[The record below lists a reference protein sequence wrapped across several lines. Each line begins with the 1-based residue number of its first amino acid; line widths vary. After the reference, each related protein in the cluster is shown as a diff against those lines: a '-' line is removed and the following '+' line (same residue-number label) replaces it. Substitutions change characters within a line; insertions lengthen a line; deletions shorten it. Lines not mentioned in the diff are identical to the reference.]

1 MIQTSKQISGFR
13 NYLRNTDFKV
23 ESSPRFDVWNLKSGI
38 WNLEFRH
45 MQILEI
51 RTLRGPNYWS
61 GYWKK
66 LIIMRLDIGEY
77 EQKPSDKIEGF
88 NDRTREV
95 MPGLQVHGCSYGE
108 EGGFFRRL
116 DEGTWAG
123 HIIEHL
129 ALEYQTMAGM
139 DTGYG
144 RTRET
149 GQPGVYNV
157 VFSYHEEEVGRF
169 AAKAAVQLFLELAEG
184 KAVGEVKREI
194 AENVQRMREI
204 REDVRFGPST
214 GSLIDEAVNRGI
226 PYIRLNDQSLV
237 QLGYGVYQKRIQATT
252 TANTNMIAVD
262 IAGNKH
268 ATKKLLGDMGVPVP
282 KGFRIRNNDEL
293 EETLESVGFPAVIKP
308 LDGNH
313 GKGATVGVRTLDDA
327 RTAFEKAKEYS
338 RWVIVE
344 QQLEG
349 ADFRALVVNNR
360 LIAVAERVPAHVI
373 GDGKL
378 TIQELIDKENTDPR
392 RGYGH
397 ENVLTQI
404 DIDNQVVR
412 CIRKSGYE
420 LDSIPKKGERV
431 FLKTTAN
438 ISTGGTAI
446 DLTDE
451 VHPENVFLFERIA
464 KIIGLDVAGI
474 DIIAPNVS
482 EPLRESGGGIIEV
495 NAAPGFRM
503 HLAPSQGIGRNVAE
517 HVIDMLFP
525 TGTPSRIPIFAITG
539 TNGKTTTTRLIAHIL
554 RNSGRTVGF
563 TTTDGTYI
571 GNEQITKGDNTGPV
585 SAQLVLKD
593 PTVDVAVLETARGGI
608 IRSGLGFDH
617 ADIGVVLNVAADH
630 LGLKDVNTLED
641 LARVKSVIARAVNRR
656 GFAVLNAEDELVYKM
671 RELVD
676 GRVVCFSMDEN
687 HPNIRRR
694 AERGRVSC
702 VFENGFVTILKG
714 KWKVRVEKVANV
726 PLTYGGRAEFMIQ
739 NVLAATL
746 ACFVH
751 GVSIEDIRVG
761 LTTFN
766 AGTAQTPGRLNFVE
780 VGQVTVLMD
789 YAHNPAGAL
798 GLTNFIKKLP
808 YKYRTAILN
817 GTGDRRDDD
826 IREFAKIIA
835 DNFDRVIIR
844 RGNYLRGRTEE
855 ELIGL
860 LQEGVAKSE
869 NKPQVRVIPESRDA
883 IRHAIEH
890 GRKGELVVTLADL
903 VPDDIKY
910 VQEIRD
916 SILEAQRGAGIWFCL
931 LQHFQ

>member
-1 MIQTSKQISGFR
+1 M
-13 NYLRNTDFKV
+13 
-23 ESSPRFDVWNLKSGI
+23 E
-38 WNLEFRH
+38 
-45 MQILEI
+45 ILEI

-66 LIIMRLDIGEY
+66 LIIMRLDIADY
-77 EQKPSDKIEGF
+77 EKKPSNKIKGF
-88 NDRTREV
+88 YDRMVEV
-95 MPGLQVHGCSYGE
+95 LPSLKSHGCSYGE
-108 EGGFFRRL
+108 EGGFLRRVK
-116 DEGTWAG
+116 EGTWAG
-123 HIIEHL
+123 HIIEHF
-129 ALEYQTMAGM
+129 ALEFQTLAGM

-149 GQPGVYNV
+149 GEEGIYNV
-157 VFSYHEEEVGRF
+157 VFSYHEEEVGRY
-169 AAKAAVQLFLELAEG
+169 AARAAVRLFLALAEKTSLDQT
-184 KAVGEVKREI
+184 KAEVADDIQK
-194 AENVQRMREI
+194 MREI

-214 GSLIDEAVNRGI
+214 GSLIDEAVHRDI
-226 PYIRLNDQSLV
+226 PFIRLNDQSLV
-237 QLGYGVYQKRIQATT
+237 QLGYGVHQKRIQATT

-268 ATKKLLGDMGVPVP
+268 ATKTLLGDMGVPVP
-282 KGFRIRNNDEL
+282 KGYRIRDIDEL
-293 EETLESVGFPAVIKP
+293 EDTCERVGFPLVIKP

-313 GKGATVGVRTLDDA
+313 GKGATVGIKSIEDA
-327 RTAFEKAKEYS
+327 QIAWEKAKEYS

-344 QQLEG
+344 QQLQG
-349 ADFRALVVNNR
+349 SDFRALVVNNR
-360 LIAVAERVPAHVI
+360 LIAVAERVPAHVT
-373 GDGKL
+373 GDGKQ
-378 TIQELIDKENTDPR
+378 TIQQLIDQTNSDPR

-404 DIDNQVVR
+404 DIDNQTMR
-412 CIRKSGYE
+412 CIRKAGYE
-420 LDSIPKKGERV
+420 LESVLKKGVRLY
-431 FLKTTAN
+431 LKTTAN

-464 KIIGLDVAGI
+464 RIIGLDVAGV
-474 DIIAPNVS
+474 DVIAPNVS
-482 EPLRESGGGIIEV
+482 EPLRENGGGIIEV

-503 HLAPSQGIGRNVAE
+503 HLSPSEGIGRNVAE
-517 HVIDMLFP
+517 HVLDMLFP
-525 TGTPSRIPIFAITG
+525 PGAPSRIPIFAITG

-571 GNEQITKGDNTGPV
+571 GNEQIVQGDNTGPV

-617 ADIGVVLNVAADH
+617 ADVGVVLNVAADH

-641 LARVKSVIARAVNRR
+641 LARVKSVIPRAVSKR
-656 GFAVLNAEDELVYKM
+656 GYAVLNAEDELVYKM
-671 RELVD
+671 RDLVD
-676 GRVVCFSMDEN
+676 GKVVCFSMDEN
-687 HPNIRRR
+687 HPNIKRR

-702 VFENGFVTILKG
+702 VYENGFVTILKG
-714 KWKVRVEKVANV
+714 KWKVRVEKVVNI

-766 AGTAQTPGRLNFVE
+766 AGTAQTPGRLNFME

-789 YAHNPAGAL
+789 YAHNPAGFS
-798 GLTNFIKKLP
+798 GLTKFVARLP
-808 YKYRTAILN
+808 NKYRTVVM
-817 GTGDRRDDD
+817 TVPGDRRDDD
-826 IREFAKIIA
+826 IREMGEIA
-835 DNFDRVIIR
+835 GHAFDRIVIR
-844 RGNYLRGRTEE
+844 HGHYLRGRDPGEVTK
-855 ELIGL
+855 LI
-860 LQEGVAKSE
+860 QEGIARTGKDL
-869 NKPQVRVIPESRDA
+869 QVRVIPQSREA
-883 IRHAIEH
+883 IQHAIKY
-890 GRKGELVVTLADL
+890 GRKGELVVTLADI
-903 VPDDIKY
+903 VPNDIGY

-916 SILEAQRGAGIWFCL
+916 KL
-931 LQHFQ
+931 LDDQHQAVAE

>member
-1 MIQTSKQISGFR
+1 M
-13 NYLRNTDFKV
+13 
-23 ESSPRFDVWNLKSGI
+23 E
-38 WNLEFRH
+38 
-45 MQILEI
+45 ILEI

-66 LIIMRLDIGEY
+66 LIIMRLDIGDY
-77 EQKPSDKIEGF
+77 EQKPSDKMEGF
-88 NDRTREV
+88 YSRMLEV
-95 MPGLQVHGCSYGE
+95 MPSLKSHGCSYGE
-108 EGGFFRRL
+108 EGGFLRRVE
-116 DEGTWAG
+116 EGTWAG
-123 HIIEHL
+123 HIIEHF
-129 ALEYQTMAGM
+129 ALELQTQAGM

-149 GQPGVYNV
+149 DEPGIYNV
-157 VFSYHEEEVGRF
+157 VFSYHEEEVGRY
-169 AAKAAVQLFLELAEG
+169 AARAAVRMFLSLAEA
-184 KAVGEVKREI
+184 KPVDEVKTEI
-194 AENVQRMREI
+194 AIDVQKMREI
-204 REDVRFGPST
+204 REEVRFGPST
-214 GSLIDEAVNRGI
+214 GSLVEEAVSRGI

-237 QLGYGVYQKRIQATT
+237 QLGYGVHQKRIQATT

-262 IAGNKH
+262 IAANKH

-282 KGFRIRNNDEL
+282 KGFRIRSVDEL
-293 EETLESVGFPAVIKP
+293 EETLEKVGFPAVIKP

-313 GKGATVGVRTLDDA
+313 GKGASVGIKSVEEGRA
-327 RTAFEKAKEYS
+327 AFEKAKEYS
-338 RWVIVE
+338 RWIIVE
-344 QQLEG
+344 QQLHG
-349 ADFRALVVNNR
+349 SDFRALVVNNR
-360 LIAVAERVPAHVI
+360 LIAVAERVPANVV
-373 GDGKL
+373 GDGAK
-378 TIQELIDKENTDPR
+378 TIQELIDKTNADPR

-404 DIDNQVVR
+404 DIDNQTTR
-412 CIRKSGYE
+412 CIHKAGYE
-420 LDSIPKKGERV
+420 LDSVLPEGERL

-451 VHPENVFLFERIA
+451 VHPENVILFERIA
-464 KIIGLDVAGI
+464 RIIGLDVAGI
-474 DIIAPNVS
+474 DVIAPNVS
-482 EPLRESGGGIIEV
+482 EPLRENSGGIIEV

-503 HLAPSQGIGRNVAE
+503 HLSPSEGIGRNVAE

-525 TGTPSRIPIFAITG
+525 PGTPSRVPIFAITG

-554 RNSGRTVGF
+554 RNSGHTVGF

-571 GNEQITKGDNTGPV
+571 GNDQITKGDNTGPV

-608 IRSGLGFDH
+608 IRSGLGFDQ
-617 ADIGVVLNVAADH
+617 ADVGVVLNVAEDH

-641 LARVKSVIARAVNRR
+641 LARVKSVVPRAVGRR
-656 GFAVLNAEDELVYKM
+656 GYAVLNAEDELVYRMK
-671 RELVD
+671 ELVD
-676 GRVVCFSMDEN
+676 GKVVCFSMNEN

-702 VFENGFVTILKG
+702 VFEEGFVTILKG
-714 KWKVRVEKVANV
+714 KWKVRVEKVANI

-751 GVSIEDIRVG
+751 GVAIEDIRVG

-766 AGTAQTPGRLNFVE
+766 AGTAQTPGRLNFIE
-780 VGQVTVLMD
+780 VGPVTVLMD
-789 YAHNPAGAL
+789 YAHNPAGAR
-798 GLTNFIKKLP
+798 GLTNFIGKLP
-808 YKYRTAILN
+808 NKHRTAVLN

-826 IREFAKIIA
+826 IREFARIIA
-835 DNFDRVIIR
+835 DNFDRIVIR
-844 RGNYLRGRTEE
+844 RGHYLRGRSDEE
-855 ELIGL
+855 MFAL
-860 LQEGVAKSE
+860 LQEGIAQSE
-869 NKPQVRVIPESRDA
+869 NKPQVRVIADSRDA
-883 IRHAIEH
+883 IRHAIKN

-903 VPDDIKY
+903 VPDDIRY

-916 SILEAQRGAGIWFCL
+916 NLLEESKAAEA
-931 LQHFQ
+931 

>member
-1 MIQTSKQISGFR
+1 MEIQ
-13 NYLRNTDFKV
+13 
-23 ESSPRFDVWNLKSGI
+23 
-38 WNLEFRH
+38 
-45 MQILEI
+45 EI

-66 LIIMRLDIGEY
+66 LIVMRLDIGDY
-77 EQKPSDKIEGF
+77 EQKPSNKIAGF
-88 NDRTREV
+88 SDRMREV
-95 MPGLQVHGCSYGE
+95 LPGLKLHGCSYGE
-108 EGGFFRRL
+108 EGGFFRRVE
-116 DEGTWAG
+116 EGTWAG
-123 HIIEHL
+123 HIVEHF
-129 ALEYQTMAGM
+129 ALELQTLAGM

-149 GQPGVYNV
+149 DESGIYNV

-169 AAKAAVQLFLELAEG
+169 AARAAVELFVSLAEDG
-184 KAVGEVKREI
+184 DIDAIQTKL
-194 AENVQRMREI
+194 AEDVQRMREI
-204 REDVRFGPST
+204 REEVRFGPST
-214 GSLIDEAVNRGI
+214 GSLVEEAVNRGI

-237 QLGYGVYQKRIQATT
+237 QLGYGVHQKRIQATT

-268 ATKKLLGDMGVPVP
+268 ATKNLLGDMGVPVP
-282 KGFRIRNNDEL
+282 KGYRIRDIDDL
-293 EETLESVGFPAVIKP
+293 EETLDRVGFPAVVKP

-313 GKGATVGVRTLDDA
+313 GKGATVGLRSLDDA
-327 RTAFEKAKEYS
+327 RIAFEKAKEYS

-349 ADFRALVVNNR
+349 ADFRALVVNNK
-360 LIAVAERVPAHVI
+360 LIAVAKRIPAHIV
-373 GDGKL
+373 GDGKK
-378 TIQELIDKENTDPR
+378 TIQALIDETNADPR

-404 DIDNQVVR
+404 EIDNQTMRLVR
-412 CIRKSGYE
+412 AAGFG
-420 LDSIPKKGERV
+420 LDSVLPKGEEL

-451 VHPENVFLFERIA
+451 VHPENVVLFERIA
-464 KIIGLDVAGI
+464 RIIGLDVAGI
-474 DIIAPNVS
+474 DVIATNVS
-482 EPLRESGGGIIEV
+482 EPLRENGGGIIEV

-503 HLAPSQGIGRNVAE
+503 HLAPSEGIGRNVAE

-525 TGTPSRIPIFAITG
+525 PGAPSRVPIFAITG

-554 RNSGRTVGF
+554 RNSGHTVGF

-571 GNEQITKGDNTGPV
+571 GNDQITKGDNTGPV

-608 IRSGLGFDH
+608 IRSGLGFDQ
-617 ADIGVVLNVAADH
+617 ADVGVVLNVAEDH
-630 LGLKDVNTLED
+630 LGMKDVNTLED
-641 LARVKSVIARAVNRR
+641 LARVKSVVPRAVSKR

-676 GRVVCFSMDEN
+676 GNVVCFSMDEN

-702 VFENGFVTILKG
+702 VFENGYVTILKG
-714 KWKVRVEKVANV
+714 KWKVRVEKVTNI

-739 NVLAATL
+739 NVLAAAL
-746 ACFVH
+746 ACFVY

-766 AGTAQTPGRLNFVE
+766 AGTAQTPGRLNFIE
-780 VGQVTVLMD
+780 VDHVTVLMD
-789 YAHNPAGAL
+789 YAHNPAGAR
-798 GLTNFIKKLP
+798 GLTNFISKLP
-808 YKYRTAILN
+808 YKYRTAVLN

-826 IREFAKIIA
+826 IRELAHIIA
-835 DNFDRVIIR
+835 DNFDRIVLR
-844 RGNYLRGRTEE
+844 RGNYLRGRSEE
-855 ELIGL
+855 DIFKL
-860 LQEGVAKSE
+860 LQEGIALSS
-869 NKPQVRVIPESRDA
+869 NSPQVRIIPESRDA
-883 IRHAIEH
+883 IRHAVKNA
-890 GRKGELVVTLADL
+890 RKGELVVTLADR
-903 VPDDIKY
+903 VPDDIRY

-916 SILEAQRGAGIWFCL
+916 ELLEAAQAAEA
-931 LQHFQ
+931 

>member
-1 MIQTSKQISGFR
+1 M
-13 NYLRNTDFKV
+13 
-23 ESSPRFDVWNLKSGI
+23 E
-38 WNLEFRH
+38 
-45 MQILEI
+45 ILEI

-66 LIIMRLDIGEY
+66 LIIMRLDIGAY
-77 EQKPSDKIEGF
+77 EKKPSNKIKGFYEGML
-88 NDRTREV
+88 EV
-95 MPGLQVHGCSYGE
+95 MPSLENHGCSYGE
-108 EGGFFRRL
+108 PGGFLKRVT
-116 DEGTWAG
+116 EGTWAG
-123 HIIEHL
+123 HIIEHF
-129 ALEYQTMAGM
+129 ALEMQTMAGM
-139 DTGYG
+139 ETGYG

-149 GQPGVYNV
+149 GEKGIYNV
-157 VFSYHEEEVGRF
+157 VFSYHEEEVGRY
-169 AAKAAVQLFLELAEG
+169 AAKAGVRIFLGLADNKPLE
-184 KAVGEVKREI
+184 EVKQEI
-194 AENVQRMREI
+194 ADDVQRMREI
-204 REDVRFGPST
+204 REEVRFGPST
-214 GSLIDEAVNRGI
+214 GSLIEEATHRGI

-262 IAGNKH
+262 IAANKH

-282 KGFRIRNNDEL
+282 KGYRIRDEEEL
-293 EETLESVGFPAVIKP
+293 EETVNSVGFPVVIKP

-313 GKGATVGVRTLDDA
+313 GKGATVGINSLEDA
-327 RTAFEKAKEYS
+327 KVAWEKAKEYS
-338 RWVIVE
+338 RWIIVE
-344 QQLEG
+344 KQLQG
-349 ADFRALVVNNR
+349 ADFRVLVVNNR
-360 LIAVAERVPAHVI
+360 LIAVAERVPAHVR
-373 GDGKL
+373 GDGKR
-378 TIQELIDKENTDPR
+378 TIQQLIDETNSDPR

-404 DIDNQVVR
+404 DIDNQTLR
-412 CIRKSGYE
+412 CIKKAGFE
-420 LDSIPKKGERV
+420 LDTVLKKGEQL

-446 DLTDE
+446 DVTDE

-464 KIIGLDVAGI
+464 RIIGLDVAGI
-474 DIIAPNVS
+474 DVIAPNVS
-482 EPLRESGGGIIEV
+482 EPLRETGGGIIEV

-503 HLAPSQGIGRNVAE
+503 HLAPSEGIGRNVAE
-517 HVIDMLFP
+517 HVIDMLYP
-525 TGTPSRIPIFAITG
+525 PGAESRIPIFAITG

-571 GNEQITKGDNTGPV
+571 GNEQIVQGDNTGPV

-617 ADIGVVLNVAADH
+617 CDVGVVLNVAADH

-641 LARVKSVIARAVNRR
+641 LARVKSVIPRAVAKN
-656 GFAVLNAEDELVYKM
+656 GWAVLNAEDERVYKM
-671 RELVD
+671 RDLVD

-714 KWKVRVEKVANV
+714 KWKVRVEKAVNI

-766 AGTAQTPGRLNFVE
+766 AGTAQTPGRLNFME
-780 VGQVTVLMD
+780 IGSCTVLMD
-789 YAHNPAGAL
+789 YAHNPAGFS
-798 GLTNFIKKLP
+798 GLTKFISKLP
-808 YKYRTAILN
+808 HKYRTVIM
-817 GTGDRRDDD
+817 TVPGDRRDED
-826 IREFAKIIA
+826 IREMGEIA
-835 DNFDRVIIR
+835 GKAFDRIVIR
-844 RGNYLRGRTEE
+844 HGHYLRGRDPGEMAV
-855 ELIGL
+855 L
-860 LQEGVAKSE
+860 LQEGITRAGSDL
-869 NKPQVRVIPESRDA
+869 QVRVIPNGRDA
-883 IRHAIEH
+883 IHHAIKYA
-890 GRKGELVVTLADL
+890 RKGELVVTLADL
-903 VPDDIKY
+903 VPQDISY

-916 SILEAQRGAGIWFCL
+916 KLLEEQNQETGEE
-931 LQHFQ
+931 

>member
-1 MIQTSKQISGFR
+1 M
-13 NYLRNTDFKV
+13 N
-23 ESSPRFDVWNLKSGI
+23 
-38 WNLEFRH
+38 
-45 MQILEI
+45 ILEI

-66 LIIMRLDIGEY
+66 LIIMRLDIADY
-77 EQKPSDKIEGF
+77 EKKPSNKLKGF
-88 NDRTREV
+88 YDRMVEV
-95 MPGLQVHGCSYGE
+95 VPSLRSHGCSYGE
-108 EGGFFRRL
+108 EGGFLRRVK
-116 DEGTWAG
+116 EGTWAG

-129 ALEYQTMAGM
+129 ALELQTLAGM
-139 DTGYG
+139 ETGYG

-149 GQPGVYNV
+149 GEEGIYNV
-157 VFSYHEEEVGRF
+157 VFSYHEEEVGRY
-169 AAKAAVQLFLELAEG
+169 AARAAVRIFLALAG
-184 KAVGEVKREI
+184 KTPIDEIKAEVADDIQK
-194 AENVQRMREI
+194 MREI

-214 GSLIDEAVNRGI
+214 GSLVDEAVHRDI

-237 QLGYGVYQKRIQATT
+237 QLGYGVHQKRIQATT

-268 ATKKLLGDMGVPVP
+268 ATKTLLGDMGVPVP
-282 KGFRIRNNDEL
+282 KGYRIREIDDL
-293 EETLESVGFPAVIKP
+293 EETCERVGFPLVIKP

-313 GKGATVGVRTLDDA
+313 GKGATVGIKSIEDA
-327 RTAFEKAKEYS
+327 QIAWEKAKEYS

-344 QQLEG
+344 QQLQG
-349 ADFRALVVNNR
+349 SDFRALVVNNR
-360 LIAVAERVPAHVI
+360 LIAVAERVPAHVT
-373 GDGKL
+373 GDGKQ
-378 TIQELIDKENTDPR
+378 TVQQLIDETNSDPR

-404 DIDNQVVR
+404 DIDNHTMR
-412 CIRKSGYE
+412 CIRKAGYE
-420 LDSIPKKGERV
+420 LDSVLKKGERLY
-431 FLKTTAN
+431 LKTTAN

-464 KIIGLDVAGI
+464 RIIGLDVAGV
-474 DIIAPNVS
+474 DVIAPNVS
-482 EPLRESGGGIIEV
+482 EPLRENGGGIIEV

-503 HLAPSQGIGRNVAE
+503 HLSPSEGIGRNVAE

-525 TGTPSRIPIFAITG
+525 PGAPSRIPIFAITG

-571 GNEQITKGDNTGPV
+571 GNEQIVQGDNTGPV

-617 ADIGVVLNVAADH
+617 ADVGVVLNVAADH

-641 LARVKSVIARAVNRR
+641 LARVKSVIPRAVSKR
-656 GFAVLNAEDELVYKM
+656 GYAVLNAEDELVYKM
-671 RELVD
+671 RDLVD
-676 GRVVCFSMDEN
+676 GKVVCFSMDEN
-687 HPNIRRR
+687 HPNIKRR

-702 VFENGFVTILKG
+702 VYENGFVTILKG
-714 KWKVRVEKVANV
+714 KWKVRVEKVVNI
-726 PLTYGGRAEFMIQ
+726 PLTYGGRAEFMTQ

-766 AGTAQTPGRLNFVE
+766 AGTAQTPGRLNFME

-789 YAHNPAGAL
+789 YAHNPAGFS
-798 GLTNFIKKLP
+798 GLTKFVSRLP
-808 YKYRTAILN
+808 NKYRTVVM
-817 GTGDRRDDD
+817 TVPGDRRDDD
-826 IREFAKIIA
+826 IREMGQIA
-835 DNFDRVIIR
+835 GNAFDRIVIR
-844 RGNYLRGRTEE
+844 HGHYLRGRDPGEVTK
-855 ELIGL
+855 LI
-860 LQEGVAKSE
+860 QEGIARTGKDL
-869 NKPQVRVIPESRDA
+869 QVRVIPQSREA
-883 IRHAIEH
+883 IQHAIKY
-890 GRKGELVVTLADL
+890 GRKGELVVTLADI
-903 VPDDIKY
+903 VPDDIGY

-916 SILEAQRGAGIWFCL
+916 KLLEE
-931 LQHFQ
+931 QHQSVAE